1 MKKVDNIVAWDTET
15 MDLDIKNESPVGN
28 GKIICASFFAGA
40 EYDFGN
46 GPKVFI
52 DNFGTNAGLINYFK
66 EYLEA

>member
-1 MKKVDNIVAWDTET
+1 MQLLGTEIKSIRQGKASIAEAYCYMKDGEMWVKNMNI
-15 MDLDIKNESPVGN
+15 
-28 GKIICASFFAGA
+28 A